1 MDIKS
6 GERAAPLMAGQLN
19 SISDRDLEDIAAYY
33 AAQERQFG
41 TTKADLVELGE
52 SVYRSGVKRKE
63 IAACTAC
70 HLPTGEGNNLA
81 GFPALA
87 GQWPEYTEQQLRDF
101 RQGDRHNDGD
111 SKMMRQ
117 TAMDL
122 SDDEIR
128 AVASYI
134 YGLR

>member
-1 MDIKS
+1 
-6 GERAAPLMAGQLN
+6 
-19 SISDRDLEDIAAYY
+19 
-33 AAQERQFG
+33 
-41 TTKADLVELGE
+41 
-52 SVYRSGVKRKE
+52 VYRSGVKRKK

-70 HLPTGEGNNLA
+70 HLPAGEGNNLA

-87 GQWPEYTEQQLRDF
+87 GQWPEYTMAQLRAF

-122 SDDEIR
+122 SDDEIE